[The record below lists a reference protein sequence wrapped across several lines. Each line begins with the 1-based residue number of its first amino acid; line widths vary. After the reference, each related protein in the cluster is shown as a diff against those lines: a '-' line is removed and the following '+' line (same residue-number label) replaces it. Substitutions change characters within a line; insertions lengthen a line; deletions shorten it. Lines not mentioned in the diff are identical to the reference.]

1 MSGYW
6 KQGKGEE
13 MSEAGEKYV
22 PKETVKDIDGYK
34 AFDIPERG
42 IRKETLERF
51 GVKVAVSQED
61 GKTPIAVYFP
71 SHNQKDIVTGYKKQ
85 DLSKSKEEKYH
96 WSTVGV
102 VNIKNKMFGQTVAEG
117 IQRKRSNLTCL
128 EGEWDAISVFQAQVD
143 QVKGTKFEG
152 MEPSVVSIPMGTANA
167 VESVIHNKAFVES
180 YPTLT
185 IMFDSDEA
193 TAAEKS
199 KGIMKGLEARHAVAG
214 ALSGNG
220 QSLMTV
226 TPPPAYKDASDM
238 LQAGK
243 SDDLA
248 KLVQFEKRPY
258 SPEKVV
264 GASSVSFEEFIK
276 PREAGVFVD
285 CFPDLMKKLNGFRLK
300 ELTLFLAPSNAGKS
314 TVCSVLA
321 HKFMQAGH
329 KIGMIF
335 LEENN
340 KESLQRI
347 VAAELKVNYLKFM
360 RDPTSVASIEEIRR
374 VYDDIT
380 SNNRMFML
388 DHFGSIPVAD
398 LLNKIKHMV
407 LAEGCKY
414 VILDHIS
421 GVISG
426 LASDNERKDLDVAMT
441 HLAAFCAAH
450 EVHLLVVSHI
460 NRSDSQQFLPPKGK
474 EGEPFWVNVRKES
487 ARGSA
492 ALEQFSWNIIALE
505 PEINPDFT
513 RGRVRLKVLKTRFG
527 DSLGIADVFTLD
539 NETWEVVLD
548 EGATTF

>member
-6 KQGKGEE
+6 KQNKGEE
-13 MSEAGEKYV
+13 MSSGEKYV
-22 PKETVKDIDGYK
+22 PKETLKDVESYK
-34 AFDIPERG
+34 AVDIPDRG

-71 SHNQKDIVTGYKKQ
+71 SHNQKGIVVGYKKQ
-85 DLSKSKEEKYH
+85 DLTLNKEEKYH
-96 WSTVGV
+96 WSTLGV
-102 VNIKNKMFGQTVAEG
+102 VNIKNKMFGQNVSES
-117 IQRKRSNLTCL
+117 IQRKRSNLTCT
-128 EGEWDAISVFQAQVD
+128 EGEWDALSIFQAQVD

-167 VESVIHNKAFVES
+167 VESVIHNKEFVES

-193 TAAEKS
+193 TPAEKQ

-220 QSLMTV
+220 QTLMTV

-238 LQAGK
+238 LQDEK

-258 SPEKVV
+258 SPEMVV
-264 GASSVSFEEFIK
+264 GASSITFPEFIK

-285 CFPDLMKKLNGFRLK
+285 CFPDLMKKLNGFRMK
-300 ELTLFLAPSNAGKS
+300 ELTMLLAPSNTGKT
-314 TVCSVLA
+314 TVMSVLA

-335 LEENN
+335 LEEGN
-340 KESLQRI
+340 KETLQRI
-347 VAAELKVNYLKFM
+347 VAAELRVNYLKFM
-360 RDPTSVASIEEIRR
+360 RDPTSVASMEDIKR

-380 SNNRMFML
+380 SNDRLFML
-388 DHFGSIPVAD
+388 NHFGSIPVAD
-398 LLNKIKHMV
+398 LLTKIKHMV
-407 LAEGCKY
+407 LAEGCRY
-414 VILDHIS
+414 ILLDHIS
-421 GVISG
+421 AVISG

-441 HLAAFCAAH
+441 HLAAFCAAND
-450 EVHLLVVSHI
+450 VHLVVVSHI

-474 EGEPFWVNVRKES
+474 EGESFWVNVRKES

-492 ALEQFSWNIIALE
+492 ALEQFSWNIVALE
-505 PEINPDFT
+505 PEINPNFT

-539 NETWEVVLD
+539 NETWEIVLD
-548 EGATTF
+548 EGAVTF

>member
-71 SHNQKDIVTGYKKQ
+71 SYNQKDIVTGYKKQ

-193 TAAEKS
+193 TPAEKQ
-199 KGIMKGLEARHAVAG
+199 KNIMKGLEARHAVAG

-220 QSLMTV
+220 QTLMTV

-238 LQAGK
+238 LQDGK
-243 SDDLA
+243 SDELA

-258 SPEKVV
+258 SPEMVV
-264 GASSVSFEEFIK
+264 GASSVTFEEFIK
-276 PREAGVFVD
+276 PREAGVYVD
-285 CFPDLMKKLNGFRLK
+285 CFPDFMKKLNGFRMK
-300 ELTLFLAPSNAGKS
+300 ELTMLLAPSNTGKT
-314 TVCSVLA
+314 TVMSVLA
-321 HKFMQAGH
+321 HKFMQDGH

-335 LEENN
+335 LEEGN
-340 KESLQRI
+340 KETLQRI

-360 RDPTSVASIEEIRR
+360 RDPTSVASVEEIKR

-380 SNNRMFML
+380 SNDRLFML
-388 DHFGSIPVAD
+388 NHFGSIPVAD
-398 LLNKIKHMV
+398 LLTKIKHMV
-407 LAEGCKY
+407 LAEGCKF
-414 VILDHIS
+414 VMLDHIS
-421 GVISG
+421 AVISG

-441 HLAAFCAAH
+441 HLAAFCAAND
-450 EVHLLVVSHI
+450 VHLVVVSHI

-474 EGEPFWVNVRKES
+474 ESESFWVNVRKES

-492 ALEQFSWNIIALE
+492 ALEQFSWNIVALE
-505 PEINPDFT
+505 PEINADFT

-527 DSLGIADVFTLD
+527 DSIGIADVFTLD
-539 NETWEVVLD
+539 NETWEIVLD
-548 EGATTF
+548 EGAVTF